1 MRRLPHPHN
10 AESIHG
16 LIEKEW
22 DIPHNTMAAILTDTI
37 SSMLRVFQ
45 QPLEETILETESEE
59 EEEIEQLS
67 QEAGSYEEDFE
78 ERAEPRINLQGPYVN
93 I

>member
-1 MRRLPHPHN
+1 
-10 AESIHG
+10 
-16 LIEKEW
+16 
-22 DIPHNTMAAILTDTI
+22 
-37 SSMLRVFQ
+37 MLRVFQ

-93 I
+93 IWAALYTLSNLLWVNSVINPFAANFEERL